1 MPSEYEDRKRLTF
14 EQAEGAEPLP
24 SQLKPREISPEL
36 RARLWQI
43 FHQRLVD
50 DSGAFIQVLKDW
62 HVVRSFR
69 PADEFIPKY
78 QSCLIQMKP
87 IFMEG
92 DYLQVLGFV
101 QWLLRHPAKPYEL
114 EIEVGNALRASRA

>member
-1 MPSEYEDRKRLTF
+1 MANEHEDRKRLTF

-24 SQLKPREISPEL
+24 SQLKPKEVSPEL

-50 DSGAFIQVLKDW
+50 DRGPFIQVLKDW
-62 HVVRSFR
+62 HVARRFG
-69 PADEFIPKY
+69 ATDEFIPKY
-78 QSCLIQMKP
+78 QYCLFQMKS

-92 DYLQVLGFV
+92 DYLQLFGFV
-101 QWLLRHPAKPYEL
+101 QWVLRHPAKPDEL
-114 EIEVGNALRASRA
+114 EMEVNNALRTS